1 MMENNVMSIQITLN
15 HVKIYFGSEIF
26 IDALL
31 IYLEYIG
38 LYFLLLFK
46 TAQGLINIPLI
57 LYVKHGN
64 PIYENQHFKFT
75 NMTC

>member
-15 HVKIYFGSEIF
+15 QVKIYFGSEIF

-38 LYFLLLFK
+38 LNFLLFFN
-46 TAQGLINIPLI
+46 TAQSLINIPLI
-57 LYVKHGN
+57 FYVKHGN
-64 PIYENQHFKFT
+64 SIYENQHFKFT

>member
-1 MMENNVMSIQITLN
+1 MENNVMSIQITLN

-38 LYFLLLFK
+38 LNFLLLFN

-64 PIYENQHFKFT
+64 SIYENQHFKFT